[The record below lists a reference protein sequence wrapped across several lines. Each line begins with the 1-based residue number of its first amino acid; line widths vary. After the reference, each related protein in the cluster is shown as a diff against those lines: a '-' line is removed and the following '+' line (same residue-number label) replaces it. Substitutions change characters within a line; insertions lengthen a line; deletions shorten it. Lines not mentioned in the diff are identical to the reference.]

1 MPRNDNGDSR
11 PVVILS
17 LKRLQ
22 THFPIDDGKRV
33 VCLAG
38 TGISTLAKSIQEWFP
53 DRESH
58 SILGSTFL
66 NPTTAA
72 GVAFGSGGTLVRK
85 GPARTDRALYC
96 KVYKNKFGENVVS
109 VVNTL
114 GIEGLEDSNF
124 YEGTGNGVD
133 TLDAYCM
140 DVKQGYR
147 RPIMK
152 SSLSK
157 HGKAKASD
165 TDYSRLVCE
174 GSKEVSRFN
183 ADTKGEDCNRSE
195 GKVVILATVH
205 DTFPAPSEKRVF
217 FLSFPDF
224 ETTLEFRRQVIVD
237 NPEDLPIS
245 CEYLDRDSID
255 IIDRAGR
262 ISTYLIRFL
271 GMGDIMT
278 TLWNIK
284 NKIEGEFLAASTRGR
299 KCRKWQTHHPFA
311 KASHFHGLHCS
322 VTSSFIHST
331 TLCRVRSRQSS

>member
-1 MPRNDNGDSR
+1 MTDSQAQLAARLERIVGKGHVVDGKEATSSNRKFLKGTRLGEGTSLCIVQPGTLRQAVRALQEIVDAGCVVLPQGSNTGLTGGSVPRNDNGDSR
-11 PVVILS
+11 PVVVLS

-38 TGISTLAKSIQEWFP
+38 TGISTLASSIQEWFP

-96 KVYKNKFGENVVS
+96 KVSKNKFGEHVVS

-114 GIEGLEDSNF
+114 GIEGLEDDEF
-124 YEGTGNGVD
+124 VEGTGQNGVD
-133 TLDAYCM
+133 TLDTYCM

-152 SSLSK
+152 SSHSK

-165 TDYSRLVCE
+165 TEYRHNVCE
-174 GSKEVSRFN
+174 CSNEVSRFN

-205 DTFPAPSEKRVF
+205 DTFPVPKEKRVF
-217 FLSFPDF
+217 FVSFPDF
-224 ETTLEFRRQVIVD
+224 KTTLDFRRQVCLD

-245 CEYLDRDSID
+245 CEYLDRDSVD
-255 IIDRAGR
+255 
-262 ISTYLIRFL
+262 
-271 GMGDIMT
+271 M
-278 TLWNIK
+278 
-284 NKIEGEFLAASTRGR
+284 
-299 KCRKWQTHHPFA
+299 
-311 KASHFHGLHCS
+311 
-322 VTSSFIHST
+322 
-331 TLCRVRSRQSS
+331 